1 MTPRKK
7 PPTKRNS
14 KTKAASEGIAPTVK
28 ISEGIKGPGGRPSKY
43 RQETHCELAYKFSLL
58 GATDEKIAE
67 LLNIAVSTLYEWKN
81 SYEEFSEAIKNGKEI
96 ADAEVANSMYDQ
108 ARNGNTTAGIF
119 WLCNRQKD
127 NWRQRQEIAGA
138 DGAALF
144 QPVINV
150 TTSADTSSS

>member
-1 MTPRKK
+1 MPAPKK
-7 PPTKRNS
+7 PKAKS
-14 KTKAASEGIAPTVK
+14 KTKAASEGVAPTVMLGEK
-28 ISEGIKGPGGRPSKY
+28 PKGPGGRPSKY
-43 RQETHCELAYKFSLL
+43 QQETHCDLAYKFSLL

-81 SYEEFSEAIKNGKEI
+81 TYEEFSEAIKNGKEI

-127 NWRQRQEIAGA
+127 NWRQKQEISGP

-150 TTSADTSSS
+150 TTSADPVSS